1 MNSQAAISSYRV
13 GVDVGGTFTD
23 FVLTDQSSKR
33 LVYHKQPSVPK
44 DPSEAVIAGIR
55 HLIASE
61 GLDPSEIGLIVHGTT
76 LALNATIERR
86 GARAA
91 LVVSEGNRD
100 ILEIARCRMPNSY
113 DFRADKEDPLVPR
126 SRVFEIA
133 ARLDARGEVTSR
145 PSAVAL
151 DEVAERIRGAGVDAV
166 AVVLLN
172 APMNPVFER
181 EIVDALQQRL
191 EGLDVTASTTV
202 WSEIREYER
211 CVAATLNATIQPLM
225 DGYLERLQD
234 KLSNEGISAPIYI
247 TASNGGT
254 LSISTARAR
263 PIETMLSGPAAGVA
277 AATHIT
283 ASVEVEGTA
292 PSGVLSFDMGGTSS
306 DIAIS
311 MGGEPG
317 YTNHTTIGDLPL
329 MMPVVAV
336 SAIGAGGG
344 SIVWTDAQGVLKVGP
359 DSAGADPGPVSY
371 GRNGTRPTVTDC
383 YLSLGIIDPDKF
395 LGGKQKLDRPAA
407 EAALAG
413 IAARLG
419 IAGEFPAAQ
428 AAQASLLVTS
438 TSMASEMLKALAQK
452 GVDAGELALMPFG
465 GAGPTHAFLLAEE
478 VGVRTVIIPPAAGTF
493 CALGALTADVK
504 RDFVR
509 SLRRPFAHGD
519 GDAEIWDA
527 FSDLEAEATAFIVSE
542 GEILSSHHLQHSAEI
557 RYVGQGFDLTVAVP
571 PAIAARRD
579 AAAVAELFH
588 LDHEKTYGFRD
599 MQSPLEIT
607 TLRVRAVGEVP
618 KLTMPSV
625 PVYEVGPESTG
636 SRSVFIEGAWTDVP
650 IYRRSALFA
659 GHEIAGPFLIDQP
672 DTTIFA
678 LRDWRARADD
688 KGNLIATK
696 STKPGAET
704 DEA

>member
-1 MNSQAAISSYRV
+1 MNKPVSIGNYRV
-13 GVDVGGTFTD
+13 GIDVGGTFTD
-23 FVLTDQSSKR
+23 FVLADLNSNQ
-33 LVYHKQPSVPK
+33 LAYHKQPSVPK
-44 DPSEAVIAGIR
+44 DPSEAVLAGMR
-55 HLIASE
+55 HLIARE
-61 GLDPSEIGLIVHGTT
+61 NIDPSDISLIVHGTT
-76 LALNATIERR
+76 LALNATIQRH

-91 LVVSEGNRD
+91 LVVSKGNRD

-113 DFRADKEDPLVPR
+113 NFMAGKEEPLVPR
-126 SRVFEIA
+126 SRVFEVS
-133 ARLDARGEVTSR
+133 ARLNARGEVTSR
-145 PSAVAL
+145 PT
-151 DEVAERIRGAGVDAV
+151 DAELASIAGQIKAAKVDAV
-166 AVVLLN
+166 AVILLN
-172 APMNPVFER
+172 APMNTAFER
-181 EIVDALQQRL
+181 EIVEALRSKL
-191 EGLDVTASTTV
+191 DGLDVTASTTV

-211 CVAATLNATIQPLM
+211 GVAATLNATIQPLM
-225 DGYLERLQD
+225 DGYLERLQT
-234 KLSNEGISAPIYI
+234 KLSDEGIGAPIYI

-283 ASVEVEGTA
+283 SLVDIDGQA
-292 PSGVLSFDMGGTSS
+292 PAGVLSFDMGGTSS

-311 MGGEPG
+311 VGGEPG

-359 DSAGADPGPVSY
+359 DSAGADPGPISY
-371 GRNGTRPTVTDC
+371 GKGGANPAVTDC
-383 YLSLGIIDPDKF
+383 YLSLGIIDADKF
-395 LGGKQKLDRPAA
+395 LGGAQRLDRGAA
-407 EAALAG
+407 EAALAE
-413 IAARLG
+413 IAGRLG
-419 IAGEFPAAQ
+419 MSGDDLAAK
-428 AAQASLLVTS
+428 AAEASLLVAS

-478 VGVRTVIIPPAAGTF
+478 VGVKSVIIPPAAGTF

-509 SLRRPFAHGD
+509 SLRRPFANGD
-519 GDAEIWDA
+519 GDTEVWEA
-527 FSDLEAEATAFIVSE
+527 FAALEREATAFITSE
-542 GEILSSHHLQHSAEI
+542 GDILSRHLLQHSAEL

-571 PAIAARRD
+571 AEV
-579 AAAVAELFH
+579 AAAGDADAIAELFH
-588 LDHEKTYGFRD
+588 REHEKTYGFRD
-599 MQSPLEIT
+599 TESPLEIT

-618 KLTMPSV
+618 ELILPSLPVAQSGPESRETRSVFIDGSWISV
-625 PVYEVGPESTG
+625 PVYQRTMLS
-636 SRSVFIEGAWTDVP
+636 
-650 IYRRSALFA
+650 A

-678 LRDWRARADD
+678 LPGWHARADE

-696 STKPGAET
+696 STGAGTKP
-704 DEA
+704 